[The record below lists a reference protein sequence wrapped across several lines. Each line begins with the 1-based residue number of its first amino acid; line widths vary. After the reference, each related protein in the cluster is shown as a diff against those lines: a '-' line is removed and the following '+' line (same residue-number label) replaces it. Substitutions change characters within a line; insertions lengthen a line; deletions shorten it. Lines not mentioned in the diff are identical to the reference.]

1 MGKLCLTKSPCLCRL
16 LLLACLLCFAGCT
29 PESQIAE
36 KDEKHYVRGEQLLK
50 ENKPQEAL
58 AAFLKV
64 IEKRR
69 DAADS
74 HLEAG
79 RLYLTQAKDP
89 VLATYHFTRY
99 LELRPQSDEAPLVRQ
114 MIETSKKEFVRQL
127 PGSPFAA
134 DVARADMA
142 ENLQRLQTENAALK
156 RDLDQARQQ
165 LSYYQQTKAAASAA
179 TPPVRAAS
187 PAARST
193 APSRAAA
200 PVPEGTVQPMPAAAT
215 PPAGARVYVVAQGD
229 TLSRISTRMYGSPN
243 RWKDIYEANRDRL
256 ASPAALK
263 LGQELR
269 IPR

>member
-1 MGKLCLTKSPCLCRL
+1 MGNLRLTKTPALARL

-79 RLYLTQAKDP
+79 RLYLTEVHDP

-114 MIETSKKEFVRQL
+114 MIETSKKEFIRQM

-134 DVARADMA
+134 DVARADLA
-142 ENLQRLQTENAALK
+142 DNLQRLQTENAALK

-165 LSYYQQTKAAASAA
+165 LAYFQQTRAS
-179 TPPVRAAS
+179 S
-187 PAARST
+187 PAP
-193 APSRAAA
+193 APRAAA
-200 PVPEGTVQPMPAAAT
+200 AVPEAEPVSVSSRTPSARPAAPAAK
-215 PPAGARVYVVAQGD
+215 PAAAGARVYVVAQGD
-229 TLSRISTRMYGSPN
+229 TLSRISTRMYGTPN

-263 LGQELR
+263 LGQELK
-269 IPR
+269 IPQ